1 MTVLARRMAV
11 AMLAILATALA
22 LAPGGAAGLSCG
34 TLPGDEE
41 IAITSG
47 WPQAAPMEH
56 VFIAT
61 VLGIRAERGDANTW
75 GEWLTVRM
83 DAVLRGNLPLATI
96 EVFNPSLG
104 SGGWIGFSVGSQFLI
119 AAYPNVTVDG
129 SDRPIST
136 WQCAPNEK
144 IASVER
150 FNELVAFSADPRIS
164 NTAMPPP
171 DPPISLP
178 QVAGLA
184 LVVTG
189 LVLAARRRMG
199 GDGSVHR

>member
-1 MTVLARRMAV
+1 MTALARPIAV
-11 AMLAILATALA
+11 AMLGILATAVV
-22 LAPGGAAGLSCG
+22 LAPGRTAALTCA
-34 TLPGDEE
+34 TMPGDEA

-61 VLGIRAERGDANTW
+61 VLGIRPERGDANTW
-75 GEWLTVRM
+75 GEWLTLRM
-83 DAVLRGNLPLATI
+83 DAVLRGDLPLATI
-96 EVFNPSLG
+96 DVFNPPLG

-119 AAYPNVTVDG
+119 AASPQVTADG
-129 SDRPIST
+129 SDRLIST

-144 IASVER
+144 ITSVER
-150 FNELVAFSADPRIS
+150 FDELVALSADPRIS

-171 DPPISLP
+171 DPPITLP

-184 LVVTG
+184 LVATAV
-189 LVLAARRRMG
+189 VLAARRRMG
-199 GDGSVHR
+199 GDGSVDR

>member
-1 MTVLARRMAV
+1 MSVLVRPIAV
-11 AMLAILATALA
+11 AMLGILATALA
-22 LAPGGAAGLSCG
+22 LAPGRTAALSCA
-34 TLPGDEE
+34 TMPGDEE

-47 WPQAAPMEH
+47 WPQDAPMEH

-75 GEWLTVRM
+75 GEWLTVRV
-83 DAVLRGNLPLATI
+83 DAVLRGDLPLATT

-119 AAYPNVTVDG
+119 AASPQATVDG

-136 WQCAPNEK
+136 WQCAPNEE
-144 IASVER
+144 ITSVER
-150 FNELVAFSADPRIS
+150 FNELVALSVDPRIS

-171 DPPISLP
+171 NPPTNLP

-184 LVVTG
+184 LVATAV
-189 LVLAARRRMG
+189 VLAARRRMG
-199 GDGSVHR
+199 DDGSVH

>member
-1 MTVLARRMAV
+1 MTVLARPIAMAT
-11 AMLAILATALA
+11 LGILAAALA
-22 LAPGGAAGLSCG
+22 LAPGRAAALSCG

-47 WPQAAPMEH
+47 WPQDAPMEH

-83 DAVLRGNLPLATI
+83 DAVLRGDLPTATTD
-96 EVFNPSLG
+96 VFNPSLG

-119 AAYPNVTVDG
+119 AASRQVTADG

-144 IASVER
+144 ITSVER
-150 FNELVAFSADPRIS
+150 FNELVALSADPRIS

-171 DPPISLP
+171 APPINLP

-184 LVVTG
+184 LVATAV
-189 LVLAARRRMG
+189 VLAARRRMG

>member
-1 MTVLARRMAV
+1 MTVLARPIVV
-11 AMLAILATALA
+11 AMLGILATALA
-22 LAPGGAAGLSCG
+22 LAPGRTAALSCG

-47 WPQAAPMEH
+47 WPQDAPMEH

-61 VLGIRAERGDANTW
+61 VLGIRADRGDASTW

-83 DAVLRGNLPLATI
+83 DAVLRGDLPLATT

-119 AAYPNVTVDG
+119 AAYSKSTVDG
-129 SDRPIST
+129 SERPIST

-144 IASVER
+144 ITSLER
-150 FNELVAFSADPRIS
+150 FNELVALSADPLIS

-171 DPPISLP
+171 DPPTNLP

-184 LVVTG
+184 LVATAV
-189 LVLAARRRMG
+189 VLAARRRMG
-199 GDGSVHR
+199 GDGSVH

>member
-1 MTVLARRMAV
+1 MTVRARPIAMAIFG
-11 AMLAILATALA
+11 ILATAAA
-22 LAPGGAAGLSCG
+22 LAPGRTAALSCG

-61 VLGIRAERGDANTW
+61 VLSIRADRGDANTW
-75 GEWLTVRM
+75 GEWLTVRI
-83 DAVLRGNLPLATI
+83 DAVLRGDLPVATT

-119 AAYPNVTVDG
+119 AAYSKVTFEG

-144 IASVER
+144 ITSVQR
-150 FNELVAFSADPRIS
+150 FNELVALSADPRIS

-171 DPPISLP
+171 VHRPTRPRLP
-178 QVAGLA
+178 VSRSSPQRSS
-184 LVVTG
+184 
-189 LVLAARRRMG
+189 LAARRRMG
-199 GDGSVHR
+199 GDGNVHR

>member
-1 MTVLARRMAV
+1 MTVLAKPIAV
-11 AMLAILATALA
+11 VILGFLTTGLA
-22 LAPGGAAGLSCG
+22 LAPGRTAALSCG

-47 WPQAAPMEH
+47 WPQDAPMEH

-61 VLGIRAERGDANTW
+61 VVGIRADRGDAQTW

-83 DAVLRGNLPLATI
+83 DAVLRGDLPLATT

-104 SGGWIGFSVGSQFLI
+104 SGGWIGFSVGRQFLI
-119 AAYPNVTVDG
+119 AAYTNVTIEG

-136 WQCAPNEK
+136 WQCAPNEE
-144 IASVER
+144 IRTVER
-150 FNELVAFSADPRIS
+150 FNELVALSADPRIS

-171 DPPISLP
+171 GPPADLL

-184 LVVTG
+184 LVATSV
-189 LVLAARRRMG
+189 VLAARRRMG
-199 GDGSVHR
+199 GDGSVH

>member
-1 MTVLARRMAV
+1 MTLLARPMAV
-11 AMLAILATALA
+11 AVLGILATALA
-22 LAPGGAAGLSCG
+22 LAPGRTAALSCG
-34 TLPGDEE
+34 TMPGDEE
-41 IAITSG
+41 IAIISG
-47 WPQAAPMEH
+47 WPQDAPMEH

-61 VLGIRAERGDANTW
+61 VLGIRAERGDAQTW

-83 DAVLRGNLPLATI
+83 DAVLRGDLPLATT

-119 AAYPNVTVDG
+119 AASPQATAGG

-144 IASVER
+144 ITSVER
-150 FNELVAFSADPRIS
+150 FNELVALSAAPRIS

-171 DPPISLP
+171 GPPIGLL
-178 QVAGLA
+178 QAAGLA
-184 LVVTG
+184 LVATSV
-189 LVLAARRRMG
+189 VLTARRRMG
-199 GDGSVHR
+199 GDGSVH